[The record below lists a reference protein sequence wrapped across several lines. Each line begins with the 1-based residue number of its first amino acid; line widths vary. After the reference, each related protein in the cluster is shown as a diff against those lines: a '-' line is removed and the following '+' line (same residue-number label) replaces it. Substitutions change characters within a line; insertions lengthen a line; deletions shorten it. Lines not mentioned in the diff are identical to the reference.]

1 MRSWLSKNKFI
12 KWAREGDI
20 NSRFLQEAAND
31 EEQKLN
37 RKIEKSREISYKDEE
52 IIDKS
57 RLIVK

>member
-12 KWAREGDI
+12 EWAREGDI
-20 NSRFLQEAAND
+20 NSRFLQEAAID

-37 RKIEKSREISYKDEE
+37 RRIEKSREISYKDEE
-52 IIDKS
+52 VIDKS